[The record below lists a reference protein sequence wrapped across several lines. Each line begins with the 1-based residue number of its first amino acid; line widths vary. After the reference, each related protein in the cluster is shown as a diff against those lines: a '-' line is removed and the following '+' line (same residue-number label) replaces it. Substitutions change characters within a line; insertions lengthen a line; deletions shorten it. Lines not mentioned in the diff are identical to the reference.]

1 MTDREIILFLT
12 NLLSETSTFSTHNK
26 FKFQHT
32 IRKYN
37 FEKVDGIITITE
49 KFTPVKTFKV
59 DDLLFTNRIE
69 KKLVNPNYMEIEWFE
84 EFKLVVKKDIKTE
97 IHNLLFDKLT

>member
-12 NLLSETSTFSTHNK
+12 NLLSETSTLSTHNK

-32 IRKYN
+32 IRKYE
-37 FEKVDGIITITE
+37 FEKIDGTVSVTERFNNSKVLRFNTNVMADTIE
-49 KFTPVKTFKV
+49 E
-59 DDLLFTNRIE
+59 LLGYPET
-69 KKLVNPNYMEIEWFE
+69 LTLEWFE
-84 EFKLVVKKDIKTE
+84 EFKLVVKHDIKTE

>member
-32 IRKYN
+32 LRKYE
-37 FEKVDGIITITE
+37 FEKIDGTVKVTERFNDNKILRFNVLIIPSTVE
-49 KFTPVKTFKV
+49 Q
-59 DDLLFTNRIE
+59 LLCIPDTMT
-69 KKLVNPNYMEIEWFE
+69 VEWFE
-84 EFKLVVKKDIKTE
+84 EFKLVVKQDIKTE
-97 IHNLLFDKLT
+97 IDNLLFDKLI

>member
-12 NLLSETSTFSTHNK
+12 NLLSETSTLSTHNK

-32 IRKYN
+32 LKKYE
-37 FEKVDGIITITE
+37 FEKVDHIIIVTE
-49 KFTPVKTFKV
+49 KFNWSKILRFNTSIMADTIT
-59 DDLLFTNRIE
+59 DLLGHPETMT
-69 KKLVNPNYMEIEWFE
+69 LEWFE
-84 EFKLVVKKDIKTE
+84 EFKLVVKHDIKTE

>member
-1 MTDREIILFLT
+1 MTDREVLNFLWYF
-12 NLLSETSTFSTHNK
+12 LSETSTFSGSIK

-32 IRKYN
+32 LRKYN
-37 FEKVDGIITITE
+37 FEELNGIVIITE

-59 DDLLFTNRIE
+59 DNNLM
-69 KKLVNPNYMEIEWFE
+69 KLSDPNYMEIKWFE
-84 EFKLVVKKDIKTE
+84 EFKLVVKQDIKTE